1 MSGTET
7 NEAPTRRRLV
17 PLPVIGIVATLGIL
31 ALGIGVY
38 FAFFNDGPGSDSTQ
52 AKANAAAAQA
62 AFDSADYD
70 RAADIYA
77 DLADADPKDLDLRR
91 RLAETLAADGKSE
104 EAIAQYQAIVEKAP
118 QDAGAL
124 YAMATLEQL
133 IGKTAEAITHYEA
146 AVAITPDPQYLQALA
161 PVYSQVGKWAESV
174 ATWERYL
181 QVATLAEPGQAQVYA
196 AIATAYENAREYD
209 KAEEALEQALFLDPN
224 NETYKARL
232 EAYED

>member
-7 NEAPTRRRLV
+7 REAPVRRRLV
-17 PLPVIGIVATLGIL
+17 PLPVIGIAATIAVL

-38 FAFFNDGPGSDSTQ
+38 FAFFDDGSGSGSTQ
-52 AKANAAAAQA
+52 AKADAAAAQA

-70 RAADIYA
+70 RAVEIYR
-77 DLADADPKDLDLRR
+77 DLTEADPKDLDLRR
-91 RLAETLAADGKSE
+91 RLAETLAADGKAE
-104 EAIAQYQAIVEKAP
+104 EAIVQYQAIVEEVP
-118 QDAGAL
+118 TDAGAL

-133 IGKTAEAITHYEA
+133 IGKTAEAIAHYEA

-174 ATWERYL
+174 STWEQYL
-181 QVATLAEPGQAQVYA
+181 EAATLAEPGKAQVYA

-209 KAEEALEQALFLDPN
+209 KAAEALEQALFLDPN